1 MNHARAGLARRIRS
15 MPVLGAVALAFLPDG
30 ALAQAIEERAER
42 EDEIVV
48 LGTREQG
55 YRATAATQVGKSDTP
70 IKETPYSVQVVTRE
84 LIADRGITTIGEAL
98 RYVPG
103 FSPQVGFGATNDRF
117 YIRGFITPYN
127 LKNGLRRSAYA
138 PDEQLQNIEQ
148 VEVLK
153 GSASALYGR
162 FEPGGVVNFVTKRP
176 TDSAFVEAGALYG
189 SFEQVRLTLDANAP
203 LADTLGFR
211 LNASYDDR
219 GSFRDFGFARDF
231 FVAPVIEWQPGDRT
245 TVRLEGEYA
254 HKRGYFDRGFAND
267 PIFLEAPRHRQ
278 FGEPDARYTNKGGLG
293 SLFVDHR
300 FSDAI
305 SARVAVG
312 YSSFTK
318 DAFYYAYGFPPISRL
333 DPANP
338 VVNRRPSLAW
348 DRQQD
353 FTSQAEL
360 YARFATGA
368 IRHKALVGVEYGYD
382 HWDFTVRNTPF
393 GQAFPIDFDAPV
405 YGTRPIPTPT
415 VLTSAGKWNSDAVAI
430 YAQDELQL
438 GQFRLLAGLRYDWNT
453 LSSEAIGGAGGEDTK
468 RGRPSPRVGLT
479 WTPSRA
485 VSIYASYAQS
495 FRAQVDVGRL
505 RDGSLPR
512 PLIGES
518 WEAGIK
524 TSLLG
529 GRLTPTLALFD
540 ISRRNVAASDPVDFD
555 YVIQIGRAR
564 SRGLE
569 VEVPAVLS
577 PRWRLIANYTYLD
590 ATVLED
596 SFATPGTRLVNA
608 PNHAAS
614 LWTTY
619 DLAGPL
625 KGASIGIGAQHI
637 GERAGNTDN
646 SITLPAYTR
655 VDANLAYTF
664 DPGFGPLRAQ
674 LNILNLFDDFY
685 YDSGGAFIP
694 LYPGAPRTVTASLSW
709 RFGDRGR

>member
-1 MNHARAGLARRIRS
+1 MMKQARAGLARRICS
-15 MPVLGAVALAFLPDG
+15 MPVFGAMPFAFLSSG
-30 ALAQAIEERAER
+30 ALAQAVEER
-42 EDEIVV
+42 DEEILV

-55 YRATAATQVGKSDTP
+55 YRATTATQVGKSDTP

-127 LKNGLRRSAYA
+127 LKNGMRRSAYA

-148 VEVLK
+148 VEVRK

-176 TDSAFVEAGALYG
+176 TASAFMEAGALYG
-189 SFEQVRLTLDANAP
+189 SFDQVRLTLDTSTP
-203 LADTLGFR
+203 LSQTLGIR
-211 LNASYDDR
+211 LNVSYDDR
-219 GSFRDFGFARDF
+219 RSFRDFGFARDI
-231 FVAPVIEWQPGDRT
+231 FVAPVMAWNPSDRT
-245 TVRLEGEYA
+245 TVTLEGEYA

-267 PIFLEAPRHRQ
+267 PLFLQAPRSRQ
-278 FGEPDARYTNKGGLG
+278 FGEPDARYTNEGGLG

-318 DAFYYAYGFPPISRL
+318 DAFYYAYGFPPISRA

-353 FTSQAEL
+353 FTSQVEL
-360 YARFATGA
+360 YARFSTGP
-368 IRHKALVGVEYGYD
+368 IQHKALVGVEYGYD
-382 HWDFTVRNTPF
+382 HWDFRVRNTPF
-393 GQAFPIDFDAPV
+393 GMAFPIDFDAPV
-405 YGTRPIPTPT
+405 YSARPIPAPS
-415 VLTSAGKWNSDAVAI
+415 VLTSAGKWNSDAVAV

-438 GQFRLLAGLRYDWNT
+438 GQFRLLAGVRYDWNT
-453 LSSEAIGGAGGEDTK
+453 LTSEAIGGASGEDTK
-468 RGRPSPRVGLT
+468 RGSASPRIGLT
-479 WTPSRA
+479 WTPSSA
-485 VSIYASYAQS
+485 VSVYASYAQS

-505 RDGSLPR
+505 RDGALPR

-518 WEAGIK
+518 WEAGVK

-529 GRLTPTLALFD
+529 GRLTPTIAAFQ
-540 ISRRNVAASDPVDFD
+540 ITRRNVAASDPLDFD

-564 SRGLE
+564 SRGVE
-569 VEVPAVLS
+569 VELPAVLS

-590 ATVLED
+590 AKVLED
-596 SFATPGTRLVNA
+596 SFATPGAKLVNA
-608 PNHAAS
+608 PEHAAS

-619 DLAGPL
+619 DLTGSL
-625 KGASIGIGAQHI
+625 KGASIGFGAQHI
-637 GERAGNTDN
+637 GKRAGNTDN
-646 SITLPAYTR
+646 SIMLPAYTR

-664 DPGFGPLRAQ
+664 DAGFGPLRAQ
-674 LNILNLFDDFY
+674 LNVLNLFDDFY

-694 LYPGAPRTVTASLSW
+694 LYPGAPRTVTASLTY
-709 RFGDRGR
+709 RFGAAR